1 MSYIYIR
8 IKVTIEKQVVPLI
21 LHLVRVSVSLDKAL
35 KGSKIFHYP
44 FISTL
49 GYVDMLSYVCVLKN
63 SALIMQIIYMRSFRI
78 TAPELGFF
86 DPKWTHYFKPPIA
99 QKV

>member
-1 MSYIYIR
+1 MSYIHIR
-8 IKVTIEKQVVPLI
+8 IKVATGYQVVPLI

-35 KGSKIFHYP
+35 KCSKIFHYP

-49 GYVDMLSYVCVLKN
+49 AYVDMLSYVCVLKN
-63 SALIMQIIYMRSFRI
+63 SALIMQIIYMRPFRI
-78 TAPELGFF
+78 TASELGFF